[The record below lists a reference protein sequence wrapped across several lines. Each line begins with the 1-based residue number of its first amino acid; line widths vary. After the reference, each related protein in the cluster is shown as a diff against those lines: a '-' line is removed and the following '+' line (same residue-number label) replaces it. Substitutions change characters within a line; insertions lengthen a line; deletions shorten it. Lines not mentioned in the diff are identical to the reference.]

1 MAVEQI
7 NPAEPRKSA
16 ELDVKGAD
24 TTNTTQLSR
33 EGSNELSST
42 AEAPLVKRNWY
53 QQIWDFLKTPGSAMQ
68 IITAAL
74 LAIAIGLAV
83 STTVSDIPEAV
94 PVILEIPGSLWLRAL
109 RATGKLNA
117 DTAENLLQFILTHF
131 CSVALD
137 RRCYDPCCAELDEH
151 GKRWWK
157 VGSPYHSVVCEYDD
171 SCHHH
176 QHYPCRSC
184 LEAFDDRRGR
194 RHAHDD

>member
-7 NPAEPRKSA
+7 NPVEPRRSG

-42 AEAPLVKRNWY
+42 GDTPLVKRNWY
-53 QQIWDFLKTPGSAMQ
+53 QQIWDSLKTPGSAMQ

-109 RATGKLNA
+109 RATGKPNSY
-117 DTAENLLQFILTHF
+117 TAKHLLQLVLMYV

-151 GKRWWK
+151 GERRWK
-157 VGSPYHSVVCEYDD
+157 VGSPYHYMVCEHDD
-171 SCHHH
+171 SRHHH
-176 QHYPCRSC
+176 QHHSCRSR
-184 LEAFDDRRGR
+184 LEAFDDSRGR
-194 RHAHDD
+194 RHAYDD

>member
-109 RATGKLNA
+109 RATGKLKA
-117 DTAENLLQFILTHF
+117 DTAEIC
-131 CSVALD
+131 CS
-137 RRCYDPCCAELDEH
+137 
-151 GKRWWK
+151 
-157 VGSPYHSVVCEYDD
+157 
-171 SCHHH
+171 
-176 QHYPCRSC
+176 
-184 LEAFDDRRGR
+184 
-194 RHAHDD
+194 